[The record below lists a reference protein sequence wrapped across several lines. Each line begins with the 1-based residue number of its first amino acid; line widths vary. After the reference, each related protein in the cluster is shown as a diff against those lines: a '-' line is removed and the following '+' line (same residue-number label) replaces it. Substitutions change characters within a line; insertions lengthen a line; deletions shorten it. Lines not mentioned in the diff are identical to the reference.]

1 PLVVEFGSA
10 SCPYCVRSADGMED
24 VAKKYEG
31 RAEFLF
37 VYCKEAHPD
46 QPTVLPGDGA
56 PLPALPQTR
65 TWDERAGRAKSYCS
79 AKQPTARVLV
89 DVDGPD
95 GVQGLY
101 GGGQNQVVFIDGR
114 GRIALKQNLA

>member
-1 PLVVEFGSA
+1 AAVVAVEGWLKPPAVEYPDLKPAVGEPAPAFVLKDLDGGDYRLADRLGRTPLVVEFGSA

-37 VYCKEAHPD
+37 VYCQEAHPD
-46 QPTVLPGDGA
+46 QPMVLPGDGA

-65 TWDERAGRAKSYCS
+65 TWDE
-79 AKQPTARVLV
+79 
-89 DVDGPD
+89 
-95 GVQGLY
+95 
-101 GGGQNQVVFIDGR
+101 
-114 GRIALKQNLA
+114 